1 MDDAELFACL
11 ADPTRL
17 RLLRSVAA
25 APATVGTLA
34 DSLGI
39 SQPTCSHHVRR
50 LAAAGLVHT
59 SRSGMRTVVS
69 ANPAAPVPQV
79 TDILLGLPTP
89 RPLPPAP
96 SGVRI
101 RALRPADWPTVRR
114 IYADGIATGIATFE
128 TTVPSRTV
136 LDAKWLQGH
145 RWVATAG
152 GEVIGW
158 AAAAPVSPRPCYA
171 GVAETSLYIDKRWRG
186 RGIGRA
192 LLQRQVTAADEGDVW
207 TLQSAIITANRASI
221 ALHHAAG
228 YRTVGIRERIAQR
241 NGTWLNTVLI
251 ERRSPRN

>member
-17 RLLRSVAA
+17 RLLRSAAA
-25 APATVGTLA
+25 APATVGELA

-50 LAAAGLVHT
+50 LAAAGLVRTH
-59 SRSGMRTVVS
+59 RAGMTTIVS
-69 ANPAAPVPQV
+69 VNPAAPVPQM

-89 RPLPPAP
+89 RPPAP
-96 SGVRI
+96 APRGVRV

-114 IYADGIATGIATFE
+114 IYAAGIATGIATFE
-128 TTVPSRTV
+128 TRVPSRTV
-136 LDAKWLQGH
+136 LDAKWLPGH
-145 RWVATAG
+145 RWVATSG

-158 AAAAPVSPRPCYA
+158 AAAASVSPRQCYA
-171 GVAETSLYIDKRWRG
+171 GVAETSLYVDERWRG
-186 RGIGRA
+186 RGVGRA
-192 LLQRQVTAADEGDVW
+192 LLHRQIEAADKGDLW

-228 YRTVGIRERIAQR
+228 YRTVGIRERIARR
-241 NGTWLNTVLI
+241 NGTWHDTVLI
-251 ERRSPRN
+251 ERRSPRD

>member
-17 RLLRSVAA
+17 RLLRSVAG
-25 APATVGTLA
+25 APATVGALA

-50 LAAAGLVHT
+50 LAAAGLVGT
-59 SRSGMRTVVS
+59 RRSGMTTVVS

-79 TDILLGLPTP
+79 TDILLGLPAP
-89 RPLPPAP
+89 RPLSAAPP
-96 SGVRI
+96 GVRV

-114 IYADGIATGIATFE
+114 IYAEGIATGVATFE
-128 TTVPSRTV
+128 TTVPRRTV
-136 LDAKWLQGH
+136 LDAKWLPGH

-152 GEVIGW
+152 GEVVGW
-158 AAAAPVSPRPCYA
+158 AAATPVSSRPCYA
-171 GVAETSLYIDKRWRG
+171 GVAETSLYVDARWWG
-186 RGIGRA
+186 RGVGRA
-192 LLQRQVTAADEGDVW
+192 LLRRQVDAADAGDLW

-241 NGTWLNTVLI
+241 DGTWHDTVLI
-251 ERRSPRN
+251 ERRSPRS